1 MKKMKFYV
9 LVVTILSLL
18 LVGCVNGELASTS
31 KEVSDVM
38 SLSTDQNVLVFS
50 TLSSATA
57 LGGNVTNSL
66 SKDAPVFGGSEVE
79 IDMDKANSYLL
90 MMENMLAEGGPVVS
104 TEGASDR
111 EGYDLMMTITVKDLA
126 GNTSVYTI
134 YYSIVVDEADVPTE
148 EVLPE
153 ETPSEEV
160 PTEEE
165 TATLKGGCGYHEDHN
180 DRERDDEDKN
190 HDNKNYEKYHD
201 KAHDQFKH
209 HNHFDKE
216 DEVEYEINAL
226 AVIDGVEYEV
236 FGKKEVETEE
246 DGEVIEIKFTIK
258 LDENNYV
265 SVEQEIEE
273 DEVEYKYTIF
283 QNGRKASSLTFNSEE
298 EDGNTFVKLTTTN
311 DKGEKETYKFYKSA
325 DVTIVKYETKGYKYT
340 LVVTASEDSEGNIVY
355 DYKVREKE
363 GFKWNH
369 KKGHKDERPNDQV
382 VEDEVTEDVIVEEET
397 TTETTDQVL

>member
-104 TEGASDR
+104 TEGPSDR

-134 YYSIVVDEADVPTE
+134 YYSIVVDETDVPTE

-153 ETPSEEV
+153 ETPSEDV

-165 TATLKGGCGYHEDHN
+165 TAPLKGGWGYHEDHN

-190 HDNKNYEKYHD
+190 HDNKDYEKYHD

-246 DGEVIEIKFTIK
+246 DDEEVEIKFIIK
-258 LDENNYV
+258 LDEGNYV
-265 SVEQEIEE
+265 SIEQEIEE
-273 DEVEYKYTIF
+273 DEVEYKYNVYK
-283 QNGRKASSLTFNSEE
+283 NGRKVSSLNFESEE
-298 EDGNTFVKLTTTN
+298 ENGVSHIKLTTTN
-311 DKGEKETYKFYKSA
+311 ENGERETYKFIKGEETT
-325 DVTIVKYETKGYKYT
+325 VIKYESKGYKYT
-340 LVVTASEDSEGNIVY
+340 LVVTSTVDGEGNVVY
-355 DYKVREKE
+355 DYKVMEKD
-363 GFKWNH
+363 FTWKYHKNH
-369 KKGHKDERPNDQV
+369 R
-382 VEDEVTEDVIVEEET
+382 
-397 TTETTDQVL
+397 

>member
-9 LVVTILSLL
+9 LVVAILSLL
-18 LVGCVNGELASTS
+18 LVGCANGEISSTK
-31 KEVSDVM
+31 KEVTDVM
-38 SLSTDQNVLVFS
+38 ALSTDQNVMIFS
-50 TLSSATA
+50 TLSGATA
-57 LGGNVTNSL
+57 LDGESISMVRENDFIFGN
-66 SKDAPVFGGSEVE
+66 KEVE
-79 IDMDKANSYLL
+79 IDMDKANGYLL
-90 MMENMLAEGGPVVS
+90 MMENMLAEGGPVITS
-104 TEGASDR
+104 ESASDR

-134 YYSIVVDEADVPTE
+134 YYSIVVDETDVPTE

-165 TATLKGGCGYHEDHN
+165 TAPLKGGWGYHEDHN
-180 DRERDDEDKN
+180 DREHDDEDKN
-190 HDNKNYEKYHD
+190 HDNKDYEKYHD

-246 DGEVIEIKFTIK
+246 DGEEVEIKFVIK
-258 LDENNYV
+258 LDENNFV

-273 DEVEYKYTIF
+273 DEVEYQYNVYK
-283 QNGRKASSLTFNSEE
+283 NGRKVSSLNFESEE
-298 EDGNTFVKLTTTN
+298 ENGVSHIKLTTTN
-311 DKGEKETYKFYKSA
+311 ENGERETYKFIKGEETT
-325 DVTIVKYETKGYKYT
+325 VIKYESRGYKYT
-340 LVVTASEDSEGNIVY
+340 LVVTNTVDEEGNVVY
-355 DYKVREKE
+355 DYKVMEKD
-363 GFKWNH
+363 FAWKYHKNH
-369 KKGHKDERPNDQV
+369 R
-382 VEDEVTEDVIVEEET
+382 
-397 TTETTDQVL
+397 